1 MLRQYS
7 FYVYIMTNSSRRS
20 LYTGMGSSLKVRVF
34 QHKHHVFEGFSD
46 KYNCTRLVYWESWDD
61 VHKAIGREKQIK
73 RWRRGKKV
81 ALIRAFNPQ
90 WKDLSDGW
98 YDEPQ
103 GPSTTPRALG
113 SARDDIQKL
122 IPISRNRA
130 SNKSSQ

>member
-1 MLRQYS
+1 MPRQYR

-20 LYTGMGSSLKVRVF
+20 LYTGMGNNLRRRVF
-34 QHKHHVFEGFSD
+34 QHKNHLLEGFSD
-46 KYNCTRLVYWESWDD
+46 AYNCTRLVYWESWDD
-61 VHKAIGREKQIK
+61 VRKAIGREEQIK
-73 RWRRGKKV
+73 RWRREKKV

>member
-1 MLRQYS
+1 MPRQYR

-20 LYTGMGSSLKVRVF
+20 LYTGIGSSLKVRVF
-34 QHKHHVFEGFSD
+34 QHKHHIFEGFSD

-73 RWRRGKKV
+73 RWRREKKV

-113 SARDDIQKL
+113 SARDDIQEL
-122 IPISRNRA
+122 ILISRNRA